1 MMAQREWPL
10 GSDPAGAGTAMITS
24 GAMPAP
30 LPAHIGMSQINPITA
45 SKDFADPLRAQRR
58 PCRRG
63 LHYRRLLPAR
73 RELRECRPLLGP

>member
-45 SKDFADPLRAQRR
+45 GKDFADPLRAQRR
-58 PCRRG
+58 A
-63 LHYRRLLPAR
+63 LSAWIALPQTVA
-73 RELRECRPLLGP
+73 GPP